1 MFNPLSSVEPW
12 SLVAE
17 GYTKS
22 TKQFLEGYA
31 LKAIELMG
39 LKSDCVVLDVA
50 AGPGTLSIPLA
61 KNVKEVYAIDFS
73 IPMLEQLKNGIK
85 EANVQNVFTYVMD
98 GQKLE
103 FESDRFDAAFSMF
116 GLMFFP
122 DKLLGLKEIHRVL
135 KPKGKIAVS
144 SWAPIS
150 NSTLMQCLFG
160 ALRKANPEIPSPQT
174 NVESFENPDF
184 IRDHFRSSGFKEI
197 EIVSFSNS
205 IKVENIQGFLNMMI
219 EESAPIQLMKSKLE
233 ESVWKEKEKIMFDY
247 LSEQL
252 ALLPISLSSEAFITI
267 AKKS

>member
-1 MFNPLSSVEPW
+1 MKVD
-12 SLVAE
+12 
-17 GYTKS
+17 Y
-22 TKQFLEGYA
+22 
-31 LKAIELMG
+31 I
-39 LKSDCVVLDVA
+39 VLDVA

-73 IPMLEQLKNGIK
+73 IPMIEQLKNGIK
-85 EANVQNVFTYVMD
+85 ETKVQNVFTYVMD

-103 FESDRFDAAFSMF
+103 FENDRFDATFSMF

-122 DKLLGLKEIHRVL
+122 DKVRGLKEIHRVL

-160 ALRKANPEIPSPQT
+160 ALRKANPDIPAPQT
-174 NVESFENPDF
+174 NIESFENPDY
-184 IRDHFRSSGFKEI
+184 IRNHFRSSGFKEI
-197 EIVSFSNS
+197 EIVPFSNS
-205 IKVENIQGFLNMMI
+205 IEVKSIQEFLNMMI
-219 EESAPIQLMKSKLE
+219 EGSAPIQLMKSKLE
-233 ESVWKEKEKIMFDY
+233 EPVWKEKEKIMFDH

-252 ALLPISLSSEAFITI
+252 ALLPISLSSEAYITI